1 MTGIKA
7 RLPDITIIRESHE
20 ENYLKEAQ
28 SRADSL
34 WSRPPYVEHS
44 EGCGRQ
50 GRGIYVPKSFL
61 DSNPRNTN
69 ESSRHL
75 AETFVN
81 KWIDFRFGVFGYEA
95 SRSEHQRTEV
105 FVNLS
110 NETIDG
116 VRSTSDQLLRSDQ
129 AVLCDGRTHE
139 EVIAAHPDTAK
150 GEQNMKTIR
159 DQQKDFEFGT
169 RRGQCSV
176 FSFPTLDT
184 LIEIATVLSGTHNLR
199 PLL

>member
-1 MTGIKA
+1 M
-7 RLPDITIIRESHE
+7 
-20 ENYLKEAQ
+20 
-28 SRADSL
+28 
-34 WSRPPYVEHS
+34 
-44 EGCGRQ
+44 
-50 GRGIYVPKSFL
+50 PKSFL

-116 VRSTSDQLLRSDQ
+116 VSSRSDQLLRSDQ

-150 GEQNMKTIR
+150 GEQKHENHPRST
-159 DQQKDFEFGT
+159 EG
-169 RRGQCSV
+169 
-176 FSFPTLDT
+176 L
-184 LIEIATVLSGTHNLR
+184 
-199 PLL
+199 

>member
-20 ENYLKEAQ
+20 ENYLKEAS

-69 ESSRHL
+69 GSSRHL

-95 SRSEHQRTEV
+95 SRSEEQRTEV

-150 GEQNMKTIR
+150 GEQKHENHPR
-159 DQQKDFEFGT
+159 SRGT
-169 RRGQCSV
+169 LNLGLGQCKKI
-176 FSFPTLDT
+176 LKQ
-184 LIEIATVLSGTHNLR
+184 NLAHFYR
-199 PLL
+199 NPRGLRLG